1 MSDQMLPIEYQSQ
14 IDALKKRQM
23 MAQLLQKQGLNPAIA
38 QSQGRMAARTSPLS
52 FLSSALS
59 SYIGTQADAKADQG
73 ISGVKQKYVAD
84 AQGAV
89 DAFLKT
95 PEEEQDA
102 FAAKS
107 PFPVIQQMA
116 KTLAERKKQRVS
128 DFITAVKDVDPAAAG
143 GAALAGNV
151 PRTPYSVPG
160 LKPSETGNLP
170 DGTAYVRD
178 FNRKNEP
185 TTRLVGKG
193 VSVVNQIPKAENR
206 LGLDVLEA
214 GLKPREEAATAAKNV
229 IASTNR
235 AMDSLVR
242 GAQAGG
248 GQTLK
253 QALRKTAQA
262 FGITPPETAE
272 TDELRMAL
280 GSAILAEAAK
290 LKPISNTDI
299 DFLKEIVGNINT
311 DPNALTRALA
321 FMQAEAIRGL
331 QGFGKYVEEQSS
343 TVQDPTAR
351 QRLAG
356 VTIGNELPNQL
367 FGPSAFQMAV
377 MQQLQQ
383 AGGDISKFQN
393 TSVGRGDAKSGSKT
407 PMTGAFEPGATFDIR
422 NPAAALPVGQ
432 PKGAPQ
438 VLTVDQLSEAQ
449 RAQLLQIL
457 QGGK

>member
-1 MSDQMLPIEYQSQ
+1 MSDQMLPPEYQSQ
-14 IDALKKRQM
+14 IDALRKKQM
-23 MAQLLQKQGLNPAIA
+23 LAQLLQKQGLNPQMA

-59 SYIGTQADAKADQG
+59 AYVGSQADAKADAG
-73 ISGVKQKYVAD
+73 ISGVKQKYATD
-84 AQGAV
+84 AQGAI
-89 DAFLKT
+89 DSFLQA
-95 PEEEQDA
+95 PETEQMGLG
-102 FAAKS
+102 AKS
-107 PFPVIQQMA
+107 PFPQVQSLA
-116 KTLAERKKQRVS
+116 KALAERRQKALEAGATIAGK
-128 DFITAVKDVDPAAAG
+128 VDPNAG
-143 GAALAGNV
+143 LGMLQSGQFPTQPV
-151 PRTPYSVPG
+151 QPRAV
-160 LKPSETGNLP
+160 KPSEEGTLSDGTRYVRDYKP
-170 DGTAYVRD
+170 DGT
-178 FNRKNEP
+178 P
-185 TTRLVGKG
+185 TTRLVRPPI
-193 VSVVNQIPKAENR
+193 SITNQIPRAESR
-206 LGLDVLEA
+206 LGLDILES

-229 IASTNR
+229 VSSTNR

-299 DFLKEIVGNINT
+299 DFLKEIVGSINT

-331 QGFGKYVEEQSS
+331 QNFGKYVQEQGA
-343 TVQDPTAR
+343 TLQDPQAKS
-351 QRLAG
+351 RLAG
-356 VTIGNELPNQL
+356 VTVGNELPNQL
-367 FGPSAFQMAV
+367 FGPTAFQMAV

-383 AGGDISKFQN
+383 GGGDISMFQKPA
-393 TSVGRGDAKSGSKT
+393 GKLAKGE
-407 PMTGAFEPGATFDIR
+407 GAAFEPGATFDIR

-432 PKGAPQ
+432 PTGAPQ
-438 VLTVDQLSEAQ
+438 VLTVDQLTPAQ
-449 RAQLLQIL
+449 REMLLKKL
-457 QGGK
+457 QGGQ